1 MKSVTLTNGLR
12 DVRTGI
18 SMHSRSAP
26 RVKGSTYLEVFSLDK
41 ERLRL
46 ETELAQLA
54 KRQRSVERRL
64 GVVQQAMG
72 KLLAKAG
79 AEGPLVV
86 SPAAAPAAKGQEP
99 GADGSGPRRWPTM
112 ALEY

>member
-1 MKSVTLTNGLR
+1 MKSVTLTKGLR

-26 RVKGSTYLEVFSLDK
+26 RVEGSTYLEVFSLDK

-46 ETELAQLA
+46 EMELAQLA
-54 KRQRSVERRL
+54 KRQKSIERRL
-64 GVVQQAMG
+64 GEVGATMG

-79 AEGPLVV
+79 AQGPLVPA
-86 SPAAAPAAKGQEP
+86 PAAAPTGKGQERE
-99 GADGSGPRRWPTM
+99 ADGSGPRRWQTM
-112 ALEY
+112 AVEY